1 MNVLIFSLIVAAL
14 ILGPLGII
22 IFLINL
28 IKHKSKKVP
37 LVLVSLSIAFIVFS
51 VALVFITEPE
61 GGYPEIGVNTPTYS
75 SDTATTQNS
84 NAMTD
89 ADVFA
94 AKFCMAYMKHLKNP
108 YSFQARSIWINDL
121 GYGYYEIFV
130 KYTAQNDFGA
140 DVANQVGSS
149 QTLTYSN
156 IDEIASSRTFLD
168 VRTKNEPP
176 ATLSS
181 GRGTY
186 LDSNKIQNYI
196 NSNYH

>member
-1 MNVLIFSLIVAAL
+1 MNVLIFSLIVAAI
-14 ILGPLGII
+14 ILGPLEIL
-22 IFLINL
+22 IFIINL
-28 IKHKSKKVP
+28 IKNKSKKVP
-37 LVLVSLSIAFIVFS
+37 LTLISLSVAFIVFC
-51 VALVFITEPE
+51 VAWTFISEPE
-61 GGYPEIGVNTPTYS
+61 GGYPQIGSSTPTYS
-75 SDTATTQNS
+75 SDAATTQNS